1 MDVIGRGFLA
11 TNLARI
17 SGKHQDVVV
26 FAAGPS
32 STVASSAEEFG
43 RETDAVHKAI
53 LRCREEGKMFVYFS
67 TASAAMYGAPDSPGT
82 EDGPVFP
89 GNAYGRHKLTMEAL
103 IRASGVAFLVLRL
116 AHLVGPDQRPHQM
129 MPTLV
134 AQVRSGEIEVWR
146 GAHRD
151 LIDVLDVVRLLDAL
165 LTGRV
170 CDEVVNI
177 ASGVAVPVE
186 DVVAHLE
193 KRLRVPLRK
202 TYREAYAR
210 HDISLAKLTRL
221 APVVRE
227 LGFGPDY
234 YRRVVDRYLSATTGV
249 PLEDLP
255 TAG

>member
-11 TNLARI
+11 MNLARI
-17 SGKHQDVVV
+17 AGKHHDVVA
-26 FAAGPS
+26 FAAGSS
-32 STVASSAEEFG
+32 STVATSADEFG
-43 RETDAVHKAI
+43 RETGI
-53 LRCREEGKMFVYFS
+53 LHDTISRCRAEGRMFVYFS
-67 TASAAMYGAPDSPGT
+67 TASAAMYGSPDSPGT
-82 EDGPVFP
+82 EDGPVYP
-89 GNAYGRHKLTMEAL
+89 GNAYGRHKLAMEAL
-103 IRASGVAFLVLRL
+103 IRASGVAHLVLRL
-116 AHLVGPDQRPHQM
+116 GHLVGPDQRPHQM

-151 LIDVLDVVRLLDAL
+151 LVDVLDVVRLLDAL
-165 LTGRV
+165 LTIRV
-170 CDEVVNI
+170 CDEVVNV
-177 ASGVAVPVE
+177 ASGVPVPVE
-186 DVVAHLE
+186 DVVEHLE
-193 KRLRVPLRK
+193 KRLRTPLRK

-255 TAG
+255 SAG